1 MNLLDIIIIIVMLF
15 LIVRGIFRGF
25 FMEIASLAGLVFG
38 ILISLRFY
46 PQMTGVL
53 RSHVPS
59 LDDFVLQLI
68 SIAAIFVSILLLSN
82 FIGWGFK
89 TLSKKTFLGWA
100 DKGLGAG
107 LAVLKG
113 ILITYLAIVILTF
126 FVPSQAPLVARS
138 KLAPLVIHSYQSIIS
153 VISPGAYENWK
164 RKFIQQKEKVN
175 KVISEKI
182 EDLTE

>member
-1 MNLLDIIIIIVMLF
+1 
-15 LIVRGIFRGF
+15 
-25 FMEIASLAGLVFG
+25 MEIASLAGLVLG

-46 PQMTGVL
+46 LQMTDFL
-53 RSHVPS
+53 RSYLPS
-59 LDDFVLQLI
+59 LDDLVLQLI

-82 FIGWGFK
+82 LAGLGFK
-89 TLSKKTFLGWA
+89 ALSRKTFFGWA

-113 ILITYLAIVILTF
+113 ILITYLAIVIITF
-126 FVPSQAPLVARS
+126 FVPSKAPLVARS

-164 RKFIQQKEKVN
+164 RKFIQQKEKVH
-175 KVISEKI
+175 KVISKKI